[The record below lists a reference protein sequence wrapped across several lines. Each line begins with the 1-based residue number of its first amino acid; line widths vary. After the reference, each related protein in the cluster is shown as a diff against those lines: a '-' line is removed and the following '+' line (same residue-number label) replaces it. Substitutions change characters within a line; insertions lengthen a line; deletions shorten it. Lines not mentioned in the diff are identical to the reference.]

1 VRSDV
6 EVGDSVQVRRDGRSA
21 AARKYAGKRG
31 QVKMRGPGVDRTV
44 VDVQIEE
51 NTFDTVFEGQDL
63 RTTKRSR

>member
-51 NTFDTVFEGQDL
+51 NTFDTVFEAQDL

>member
-1 VRSDV
+1 MRSDV

-51 NTFDTVFEGQDL
+51 NTFDTVFEAQDL

>member
-31 QVKMRGPGVDRTV
+31 QVKMRGSGVDRTV

-51 NTFDTVFEGQDL
+51 NTFDTVFEAQDL

>member
-21 AARKYAGKRG
+21 AARKYVGKRG

-51 NTFDTVFEGQDL
+51 NTFDTVFEAQDL